1 MADLLNYLK
10 PIVLYALL
18 PGFAMAQVAA
28 PANENKAVE
37 EVRATLDQLAQNNLK
52 GGTEAAMM
60 VKILNADE
68 FLRIPANGALFTR
81 TDIIEGF
88 KSGKIKVDELV
99 LSDVKIQVFGDSA
112 LVTGVQ
118 TSKSALLG
126 TNYEGKI
133 RWARMF
139 IKRDGRWQCVLFQST
154 KMAP

>member
-1 MADLLNYLK
+1 MPDLLNNLK
-10 PIVLYALL
+10 PIVLCALL
-18 PGFAMAQVAA
+18 PGFAMAQVATA
-28 PANENKAVE
+28 TNENKSVE
-37 EVRATLDQLAQNNLK
+37 EVQVVLDQLAQNNLK
-52 GGTEAAMM
+52 GGTEAATM
-60 VKILNADE
+60 VMVLNADE
-68 FLRIPANGALFTR
+68 FLRIPANGALLTR
-81 TDIIEGF
+81 TDIIDGF

-118 TSKSALLG
+118 TSKSTVLG
-126 TNYEGKI
+126 TSYDGKI